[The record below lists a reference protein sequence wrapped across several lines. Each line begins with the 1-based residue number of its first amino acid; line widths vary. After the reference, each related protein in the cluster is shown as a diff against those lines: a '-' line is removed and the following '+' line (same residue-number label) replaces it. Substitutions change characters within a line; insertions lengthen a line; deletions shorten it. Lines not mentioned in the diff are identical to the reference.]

1 MEAKKKMS
9 LMQLTFIVAVN
20 MMGSGII
27 MLPTNMAQVGAISL
41 LSWIVT
47 AIGSMAI
54 AYGFAQAG
62 IFNQRAGGLAAY
74 AEEAYGK
81 AGYFQ
86 TFFLY
91 FLSLA
96 IANVAVAIS
105 AVGYLAAFF
114 PWLSSAPI
122 ATTLGVIGLLWLTT
136 VANFGG
142 PAITGRIGS
151 VTVWGVILPVGLI
164 SIIGWFWFKSDIFA
178 QAWNPKGLS
187 IAQGMGS
194 SIALTLWAFLGME
207 SAAQNSGAVENPK
220 RNVPLACLFG
230 TLGAAVIYVLSTTVI
245 QGIVPNAE
253 LAKSTGP
260 FGLAFAQMF
269 NPTIGSIVMG
279 LAAMACVGSLLGWQF
294 TLAEIARA
302 SSEERMFPAFFGKV
316 NRMGAPIVGMLV
328 LGVVQ
333 SVMALSTMSPDLSK
347 QFSALV
353 NLAVVTNVLPY
364 IIALSALTV
373 MMQAAK
379 VERSIYR
386 RNAVIALVAMLYSTY
401 AIWASGLE
409 AVMGGVLVMSIGFVI
424 WGFIAPRFAAGQTAA
439 RAPAAVAGV
448 AVAVLALAFVAA
460 AALFPA
466 PAQAQTAPPAQAQAA
481 PPAKPQ
487 EAPPAQPQ
495 AAAPTQAQPAA
506 APEGVK
512 KSGKLALG
520 YYANARPF
528 SHNDESGKPAG
539 YAVELCQ
546 KVAEQVKADIGMA
559 ALEIAW
565 VVVTPE
571 SRFAALRD
579 GKINVLCG
587 EPDRLSA
594 RKDIAFSIPIFQG
607 GIGAL
612 LRKDAP
618 AGLSQALSERPAPS
632 GPLWRGTP
640 TQQLLQEQTVA
651 VVAGTP
657 AEKLLAERLAKFQ
670 LTAKVAPVKDF
681 AEGVQA
687 VVERKASVF
696 FSDRSMLLDAAK
708 RSDKAGDLTVLERRF
723 TLAPLA
729 FALRRGDEDG
739 RLAVDRALSR
749 IYGAA
754 EFRAMYTKWFGEPD
768 ENAAAFFRAVALP
781 E

>member
-1 MEAKKKMS
+1 MQEAKKMS

-27 MLPTNMAQVGAISL
+27 MLPSNMAQVGAISL
-41 LSWIVT
+41 LSWVVT
-47 AIGSMAI
+47 AVGSMAI

-122 ATTLGVIGLLWLTT
+122 ATTLGVIALLWLTT

-142 PAITGRIGS
+142 PSITGRIGS

-164 SIIGWFWFKSDIFA
+164 SIIGWFYFKSDTFT
-178 QAWNPKGLS
+178 QAWNPQGLS
-187 IAQGMGS
+187 IGQGMGS

-269 NPTIGSIVMG
+269 NPTVGSIVMG

-302 SSEERMFPAFFGKV
+302 SAAERMFPAFFGKV
-316 NRMGAPIVGMLV
+316 NRMGAPVAGMLV

-333 SVMALSTMSPDLSK
+333 SLMALSTISPNLSE
-347 QFSALV
+347 QFNALV
-353 NLAVVTNVLPY
+353 SLAVVTNVLPY
-364 IIALSALTV
+364 IIALSALKV

-379 VERSIYR
+379 VERSVYL
-386 RNAVIALVAMLYSTY
+386 RNLIIALVAMVYSTY
-401 AIWASGLE
+401 AIWASGLQ
-409 AVMGGVLVMSIGFVI
+409 AVMGGVLVMAVGYII
-424 WGFIAPRFAAGQTAA
+424 WGFIAHRFTTGTTAA
-439 RAPAAVAGV
+439 RAPVRAAGV
-448 AVAVLALAFVAA
+448 ASAVVAA
-460 AALFPA
+460 FAIAFLAALLPQSA
-466 PAQAQTAPPAQAQAA
+466 EAA
-481 PPAKPQ
+481 
-487 EAPPAQPQ
+487 
-495 AAAPTQAQPAA
+495 T
-506 APEGVK
+506 GTSGTLDRVK
-512 KSGKLALG
+512 QSGKLRLG
-520 YYANARPF
+520 YRTDARPF
-528 SHNDESGKPAG
+528 AYRDESGSAAG
-539 YAVELCQ
+539 YSVALCQ
-546 KVAEQVKADIGMA
+546 KISDQVKEE
-559 ALEIAW
+559 LKLSTLTVEW
-565 VVVTPE
+565 VPVTAE
-571 SRFAALRD
+571 ARFGAVQE
-579 GKINVLCG
+579 GKVDLLCG
-587 EPDRLSA
+587 ADAETLA
-594 RKDIAFSIPIFQG
+594 RRRDVAFSIPIFPS

-612 LRKDAP
+612 LRSDSSWRLREILTR
-618 AGLSQALSERPAPS
+618 GQAAAR
-632 GPLWRGTP
+632 PLWRGSP
-640 TQQLLQEQTVA
+640 AQLLEQQTFSA
-651 VVAGTP
+651 VTGTTGESWLAG
-657 AEKLLAERLAKFQ
+657 RIDKFQ
-670 LTAKVAPVKDF
+670 LSAKVVTVKSYD
-681 AEGVQA
+681 EGLQRVLDRS
-687 VVERKASVF
+687 VNVF
-696 FSDRSMLLDAAK
+696 FADRAILLDAVK
-708 RSDKAGDLTVLERRF
+708 RSPSAGKLKVLDRLFTHERVA
-723 TLAPLA
+723 LALP
-729 FALRRGDEDG
+729 RGDEDF
-739 RLAVDRALSR
+739 RLLVDRTVSR
-749 IYGAA
+749 IF
-754 EFRAMYTKWFGEPD
+754 ESSDFRHLYAKWFGEP
-768 ENAAAFFRAVALP
+768 EESALNFFRMSTLP